1 MDQQKWLL
9 VEANFEGTEDLSD
22 GYYRLRKIDNGY
34 QLAFLKAGPCGDKIP
49 HPEVTLVQ
57 DGNQLQPIRLRD
69 LEVTPILNL
78 SKGNG
83 DTDKIEVLTNQLLD
97 RFIRIKNLSL

>member
-9 VEANFEGTEDLSD
+9 VKKNFDGTEDLAD
-22 GYYRLRKIDNGY
+22 GYYRLREIEGGY
-34 QLAFLKAGPCGDKIP
+34 QIAYLVAGPCGDKNP
-49 HPEVTLVQ
+49 HPEVTLKQEKEQVQ
-57 DGNQLQPIRLRD
+57 PLRLQD

-78 SKGNG
+78 SK
-83 DTDKIEVLTNQLLD
+83 DDAPDKLEELTDQLLD